1 MSIFLFI
8 LCLVVFVFYLTF
20 GLELILGNR
29 TIKFLKDIPRY
40 QSINPPKVS
49 IVIAARNEESTI
61 EAALQ
66 SVLLQDYENFEVL
79 VVNDRSTDLTGM
91 VLAKMATDFNN
102 LRVLTIKE
110 LPNRWLGK
118 NYALYSGS
126 RQTNGKLLL
135 FSDADV
141 VMKPDAVS
149 KAVNYLLTERLDH
162 VTCLPDQA
170 TRSFPLRVFI
180 TAFGFFFSLYSRPWR
195 AHHPNR
201 WHIGI
206 GAFQLIRSEFYV
218 SIGGHMP
225 IAMRPDDDM
234 QLGKLIKLHKG
245 RQHLVWGKNEIS
257 VVWYNSIKEL
267 ISGLMKNAFAGV
279 NYSLFL
285 VFASTLALF
294 TFCVFP
300 FIAVFITSGYAF
312 WMSLASLM
320 MIAVI
325 FWDSAKYLGLN
336 RWYALGFPL
345 ATILLIYIMWKAALR
360 TIGRGGIEW
369 RGTFY
374 PLKDLK
380 ANKI

>member
-91 VLAKMATDFNN
+91 VLAKMASDFNN

-126 RQTNGKLLL
+126 RATNGKLLL

-141 VMKPDAVS
+141 VMKPDAIS

-162 VTCLPDQA
+162 VTVMPDQA
-170 TRSFPLRVFI
+170 TRSLPLRIFI
-180 TAFGFFFSLYSRPWR
+180 TSFGFFFSLFARPWR
-195 AHHPNR
+195 AHKPNR

-234 QLGKLIKLHKG
+234 MLGKLVKLNKG

-267 ISGLMKNAFAGV
+267 VNGLMKNAFAGV

-285 VFASTLALF
+285 VFAATLALIL
-294 TFCVFP
+294 FCLFP
-300 FIAVFITSGYAF
+300 FVAIFITSGYALWLSF
-312 WMSLASLM
+312 ATLL

-325 FWDSAKYLGLN
+325 FWDSAKYLGFN
-336 RWYALGFPL
+336 RWYALGFPIS
-345 ATILLIYIMWKAALR
+345 TILLIYILWKAALK
-360 TIGRGGIEW
+360 TLMQGGIEW